1 MSRMVPRNITMVRI
15 GLGLRRTVCVFF
27 FFYSWTARESFVILL
42 VDRPMFVPHDSKPDH
57 FLLESFLARD
67 RSMLEINH
75 IHCNQS
81 LFKDSIEYI
90 E

>member
-1 MSRMVPRNITMVRI
+1 MSRGTRKHYYGTYRVGVVK
-15 GLGLRRTVCVFF
+15 VCVFLC
-27 FFYSWTARESFVILL
+27 FYSWTARESFVILL

-81 LFKDSIEYI
+81 LFRDSIEYI